1 VAPGWICTEP
11 SGDANFCGPI
21 EFSSATAP
29 TTRWPRPGV
38 NLIRGGGD
46 VGSTTIAVDRVS
58 AQSANSSH
66 LADTDYFCCK
76 IEDGIEATMS
86 LLTVAAIDDHRRL
99 SWSWV

>member
-1 VAPGWICTEP
+1 
-11 SGDANFCGPI
+11 
-21 EFSSATAP
+21 
-29 TTRWPRPGV
+29 
-38 NLIRGGGD
+38 
-46 VGSTTIAVDRVS
+46 
-58 AQSANSSH
+58 